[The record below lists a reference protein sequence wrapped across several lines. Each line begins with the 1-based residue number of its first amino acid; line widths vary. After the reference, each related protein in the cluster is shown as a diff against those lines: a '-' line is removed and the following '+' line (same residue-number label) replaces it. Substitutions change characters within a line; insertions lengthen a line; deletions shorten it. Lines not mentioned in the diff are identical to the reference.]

1 MKKLFLKIMTIL
13 ICFLFLININ
23 PPYAKSAGTPKYN
36 ILVDLNECTLYLI
49 DKYTN
54 EIIKTYP
61 VAGGKYSSPSPVG
74 TWKIVSMDSWSSGFG
89 TRWMG
94 LNIPWGR
101 YGIHGTN
108 KPYSI
113 GSPSSAGCIRM
124 LNSDVEDLYN
134 KVTYG
139 TVVVIYGGPY
149 GLQSNRFRDLVPG
162 DRGADVYEVQKKLNQ
177 QGYRAVYPD
186 GIFGESM
193 KNTVIKF
200 RQDHKLW
207 RSDKIDRQ
215 FYNVLGMKPFE

>member
-1 MKKLFLKIMTIL
+1 MKKLFLMIMTIL
-13 ICFLFLININ
+13 ICFLFLINNN
-23 PPYAKSAGTPKYN
+23 PAYAESIRTPKYN

-54 EIIKTYP
+54 VIIKTYP
-61 VAGGKYSSPSPVG
+61 VAGGKYSSPSPIG
-74 TWKIVSMDSWSSGFG
+74 TWKIISMDSWSSGFG

-94 LNIPWGR
+94 LNVPWGR

-113 GSPSSAGCIRM
+113 GSPTSAGCIRM
-124 LNSDVEDLYN
+124 LNNDVEDLYN

-149 GLQSNRFRDLVPG
+149 GLQSNRFRNLVPG
-162 DRGADVYEVQKKLNQ
+162 DRGADVYEVQKKLSQ
-177 QGYRAVYPD
+177 QGYCAVYPD

-193 KNTVIKF
+193 KNAVIKF